1 MKRQAVAEL
10 QRAVA
15 AAESKAT
22 ELVVSER
29 SKVERLVAEARK
41 HAVEEAVAGNT
52 ERSDSPPTPSQTNVS
67 PSDISSNRA
76 GMPCVTSVFLVE
88 VSHKHFILTLIFKCL
103 CCIFKGIDY
112 NDQLTL
118 KNYWTYYELT

>member
-52 ERSDSPPTPSQTNVS
+52 ERSDSPPTPSQTNVR
-67 PSDISSNRA
+67 PHISSYRA
-76 GMPCVTSVFLVE
+76 GMFCVHCVFLMKVYLPNISYNIDLE
-88 VSHKHFILTLIFKCL
+88 VL
-103 CCIFKGIDY
+103 CYMLC
-112 NDQLTL
+112 
-118 KNYWTYYELT
+118 ELMAY